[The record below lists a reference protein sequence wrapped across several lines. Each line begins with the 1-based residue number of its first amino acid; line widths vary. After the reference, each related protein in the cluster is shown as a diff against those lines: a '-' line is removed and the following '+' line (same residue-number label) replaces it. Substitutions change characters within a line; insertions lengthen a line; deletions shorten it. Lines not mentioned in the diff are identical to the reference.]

1 MLFMLLETFF
11 NPKSVAIIGASH
23 KKGKIGYVVFTNFLS
38 GMFKGKV
45 YPINKNTEPILGHKV
60 YDSILSVPESVDLSV
75 IVIPAKFVQK
85 TLSDCVKKGVKSVI
99 IITSGFS
106 EMGDDGKKLE
116 EDLKKVIRTTK
127 TRVIGTN
134 CLGVYD
140 SLSQVDTLFLSRKR
154 CGRPKQGNIAF
165 ISQSGAVG
173 STILDWLSEEDIG
186 MSKFVSYGNGMD
198 IDESDLIEYL
208 GNDSKSKV
216 ITAYIEGLKGSGKK
230 FMEVCKRV
238 SRKKPIIILK
248 AGKTKRGMEAVSSHT
263 GSLAGSGRI
272 YSAAFKQSG
281 VIEAETWQELFDYAR
296 AFSTQPTTK
305 GDRIIIVTDGGGF
318 GVLATDEAERSQLK
332 LPMPSKKL
340 KQKMGHVMPPYA
352 ILHNP
357 IDLTG
362 DTDAERYRV
371 SIEECLKSG
380 EYDGVIAITL
390 FQVPKLEEN
399 VVDYLIELK
408 RKYKKPILAC
418 AAGGEYSNK
427 LSKKL
432 TKGGIPV
439 YPTPERAVKTM
450 KALVEYGKR

>member
-1 MLFMLLETFF
+1 MSLETFF
-11 NPKSVAIIGASH
+11 SPKSVAIIGASH
-23 KKGKIGYVVFTNFLS
+23 TKGKIGYVVFTNFLS
-38 GMFKGKV
+38 GLFNGKI
-45 YPINKNTEPILGHKV
+45 YPVNKNTEPILGQKV
-60 YDSILSVPESVDLSV
+60 YDSISNIPGGVDLAV
-75 IVIPAKFVQK
+75 IVIPTKFVQGV
-85 TLSDCVKKGVKSVI
+85 LSACVKKGVKSVI
-99 IITSGFS
+99 LITSGFS
-106 EMGDDGKKLE
+106 EMGKEGKELE
-116 EDLKKVIRTTK
+116 NELKKTVRATR
-127 TRVIGTN
+127 TRVVGPN

-140 SLSQVDTLFLSRKR
+140 SSSQVDTLFLARKR
-154 CGRPKQGNIAF
+154 CGRPKEGNIAF

-173 STILDWLSEEDIG
+173 STILDWLAEEDIG
-186 MSKFVSYGNGMD
+186 MSKFISYGNGMD
-198 IDESDLIEYL
+198 VDESDLIEYL
-208 GNDSKSKV
+208 GNDPRTKV

-230 FMEVCKRV
+230 FMKVCKKV

-248 AGKTKRGMEAVSSHT
+248 SGKTKKGTEAVSSHT

-281 VIEAETWQELFDYAR
+281 VIEANTWQELFDYAR
-296 AFSTQPTTK
+296 AFSTQPTPK
-305 GDRIIIVTDGGGF
+305 GDRIVIVTDGGGF

-332 LPMPSKKL
+332 LPMPSKRL
-340 KQKMGHVMPPYA
+340 KEKMSHVMPPYA
-352 ILHNP
+352 TLHNP

-408 RKYKKPILAC
+408 KKYKKPILAC

-432 TKGGIPV
+432 IKGGIPV
-439 YPTPERAVKTM
+439 YPTPERTVKVM
-450 KALVEYGKR
+450 KALVEYGKK

>member
-1 MLFMLLETFF
+1 MSLETFF
-11 NPKSVAIIGASH
+11 NPKSVAIVGASH
-23 KKGKIGYVVFTNFLS
+23 TKGKIGYVVFTNFLS
-38 GMFKGKV
+38 GLFNGKV
-45 YPINKNTEPILGHKV
+45 YPVNKNTEPILGQKV
-60 YDSILSVPESVDLSV
+60 YDSVLSIPGNVDLAV
-75 IVIPAKFVQK
+75 IVIPGKFVQGV
-85 TLSDCVKKGVKSVI
+85 LSDCVKKGVKSVI
-99 IITSGFS
+99 IISSGFS
-106 EMGDDGKKLE
+106 EMGEEGKKLE
-116 EDLKKVIRTTK
+116 DELKKTIRATR

-140 SLSQVDTLFLSRKR
+140 SSSQVDTLFLSRKR

-186 MSKFVSYGNGMD
+186 MSKFISYGNGMD
-198 IDESDLIEYL
+198 VDESDLIEYL
-208 GNDSKSKV
+208 GNDTRTRV

-230 FMEVCKRV
+230 FMEVCRRV
-238 SRKKPIIILK
+238 SRKKPIIVLK
-248 AGKTKRGMEAVSSHT
+248 AGKTKKGTEAVSSHT

-281 VIEAETWQELFDYAR
+281 VIEADTWQELFDYAR
-296 AFSTQPTTK
+296 AFSTQPIPR
-305 GDRIIIVTDGGGF
+305 GDRIVIVTDGGGF
-318 GVLATDEAERSQLK
+318 GVLATDEAERSKLK
-332 LPMPSKKL
+332 LPEPSQKL
-340 KQKMGHVMPPYA
+340 KQRIKHVMPPYA

-362 DTDAERYRV
+362 DADAERYRV
-371 SIEECLKSG
+371 TIEECLRSN

-390 FQVPKLEEN
+390 FQVPTLEEK

-408 RKYKKPILAC
+408 KKYKKPILAC

-439 YPTPERAVKTM
+439 YPTPERTVKVM

>member
-1 MLFMLLETFF
+1 MSLETFF

-23 KKGKIGYVVFTNFLS
+23 KKEKIGYVILTNFLS
-38 GMFKGKV
+38 GIFKGKV
-45 YPINKNTEPILGHKV
+45 YPINRDTSPILGCKV
-60 YDSILSVPESVDLSV
+60 YDSISKVPGDVDLAV
-75 IVIPAKFVQK
+75 IVIPTKFVQK
-85 TLSDCVKKGVKSVI
+85 ALDECVKKGVKSVI

-106 EMGDDGKKLE
+106 EMGKDGKVLE
-116 EDLKKVIRTTK
+116 DELKKTIRTTK
-127 TRVIGTN
+127 TRVIGPN

-140 SLSQVDTLFLSRKR
+140 SSSQVDTLFLARKR
-154 CGRPKQGNIAF
+154 CGRPKEGNIAF

-173 STILDWLSEEDIG
+173 STILDWLSEEEIG
-186 MSKFVSYGNGMD
+186 MSKFISYGNGMD
-198 IDESDLIEYL
+198 IDESDMIEYL
-208 GNDSKSKV
+208 GNDNKTKV
-216 ITAYIEGLKGSGKK
+216 ITAYIEGIKGSGKK

-238 SRKKPIIILK
+238 SRKKPIVILK
-248 AGKTKRGMEAVSSHT
+248 SGKTKKGTEAVSSHT
-263 GSLAGSGRI
+263 GSLAGSGKI

-296 AFSTQPTTK
+296 AFSSQPTPK
-305 GDRIIIVTDGGGF
+305 GDRIVIVTDGGGF
-318 GVLATDEAERSQLK
+318 GVLATDESERSRLK
-332 LPMPSKKL
+332 LPMPSKRL
-340 KQKMGHVMPPYA
+340 KQKMSHVMPPYA

-371 SIEECLKSG
+371 SIEECLKSE

-439 YPTPERAVKTM
+439 YPTPERAVKVM